1 MTRTSKI
8 TFAAASLAALLAAP
22 AFAAPAQTEASRVS
36 QAWTIVNE
44 RHEVNG
50 EAGETVGPVFQSEVN
65 QLLRSGQSLDSN
77 AVQVLPVETSRSF
90 RNQPR
95 AIEATGEFG
104 G

>member
-8 TFAAASLAALLAAP
+8 TFAAASLAALLAVP
-22 AFAAPAQTEASRVS
+22 AFAAPAQTEASRVG

-44 RHEVNG
+44 RHEMHSEGGDV
-50 EAGETVGPVFQSEVN
+50 VGPVFQSEVD
-65 QLLRSGQSLDSN
+65 QVLRSGQSLNSN